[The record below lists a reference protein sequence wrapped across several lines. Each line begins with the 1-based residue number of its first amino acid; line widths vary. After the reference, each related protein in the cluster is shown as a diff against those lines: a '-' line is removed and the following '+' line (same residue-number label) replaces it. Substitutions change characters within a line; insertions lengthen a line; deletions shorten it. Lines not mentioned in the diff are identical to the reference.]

1 MLIPRGIYRDRDRR
15 STFRIRYGIRG
26 ADRLCHGIP
35 QGYHSLAGGTKT
47 TNSNKIKYFILKDFI
62 NSNYNTNFPIASNTR
77 NAHALYA
84 MPSS

>member
-1 MLIPRGIYRDRDRR
+1 MESGEPIAFVMA
-15 STFRIRYGIRG
+15 S
-26 ADRLCHGIP
+26 P
-35 QGYHSLAGGTKT
+35 QGISFPQEEQKT

-62 NSNYNTNFPIASNTR
+62 NSNYNTNFPVLASNTR